1 MLTTIIFPYKLVSK
15 DFTLFFEKYIMQI
28 KMLYVKLH
36 IIVAISIFIK
46 TPPYY
51 VREYN
56 MECFTKKFILFYTFC
71 LIEIKFFSFLMNIGY
86 YPLEIMLL
94 LLRDLL
100 GLNHQHSRLFLRH
113 S

>member
-56 MECFTKKFILFYTFC
+56 YNIIWNVLPKNLSYFTHFVLLKLNFFLF
-71 LIEIKFFSFLMNIGY
+71 
-86 YPLEIMLL
+86 
-94 LLRDLL
+94 
-100 GLNHQHSRLFLRH
+100 
-113 S
+113 